1 MYQCN
6 GEVVDHLLIC
16 CDFAYVLLSLVFIA
30 CGIQWVFITMVD
42 DLLLWRSWNLVLG
55 SIHQTFGTCPIM
67 FDGAIV
73 KGVNSRT
80 IEDIEISK
88 TQLESLPI

>member
-16 CDFAYVLLSLVFIA
+16 CDFAYVLSSLVFIA
-30 CGIQWVFITMVD
+30 CGIQWVLPRMVD

-55 SIHQTFGTCPIM
+55 SIHQTYGTCPIM

-88 TQLESLPI
+88 TRLESLPI